1 MLICKG
7 KCIIKYE
14 IKKTVANARENG
26 YKRCSKCLVF
36 MKYEGTYCPCCGVRL
51 KNSPRNNKSRKV
63 FQQFKTGYEQIE

>member
-7 KCIIKYE
+7 QCIIKYE
-14 IKKTVANARENG
+14 TKKTVANARENG

-36 MKYEGTYCPCCGVRL
+36 MKYEGIYCPCCGVRL

-63 FQQFKTGYEQIE
+63 FQQFKTGYQQIE

>member
-7 KCIIKYE
+7 KCVIKYE
-14 IKKTVANARENG
+14 TKKTVANARENG

-36 MKYEGTYCPCCGVRL
+36 MKYKGTYCPCCGVRL

-63 FQQFKTGYEQIE
+63 FQQFKIGYEKID